1 MCDPVQEIDNTLKE
15 SQKIISSVNKTIDNI
30 ARNPLPII
38 ETAALVWVLGP
49 EALAL
54 DLEPATIAA
63 VSSAAVSAANGGNV
77 EQIALSAGAAY
88 LGSQV
93 GKEAGNAVTP
103 IEQKTLEQMG
113 PQYADTAWLKQVVT
127 SSSASAATTA
137 LRGGDLT
144 AILTSGVSGGVN
156 SAVTAEL
163 KAQGYTAVDQ
173 KLIANASDAA
183 TRAILSGKDVATAIG
198 SSVASTALAATI
210 SGNVGQINKNNEL
223 AKDLMSKFD
232 SLKTDAQK
240 FYEENKLS
248 DLYQTTQDNYTIAAN
263 AKKEYDNLL
272 STYTTKYNYYVDQ
285 KAQYEATKQDSFY
298 NNANNTATELNNLV
312 PQVDSVGQTATNAAN
327 TYNAIKDNYYSKVNA
342 YTNNYVNPIKDINS
356 QIENLSTSNQKLA
369 ESLGTD
375 VMKYQS
381 MLNIDATDVSKT
393 LYDQNVVDQAV
404 SAYKKSEADIKA
416 AAEANKETVA
426 QVDTGTTTDA
436 GTKTETKPEAPP
448 TSAESVY
455 IKTGL
460 GIQEAIPDGKGGY
473 KLVNDTV
480 FVFANGDPPDG
491 KPTGN
496 VYNLAPDGQIASLK
510 SSGESD
516 FVPDATTRTLSDGS
530 VITYNPDKS
539 GTVKRPNGSIEEFDV
554 QGNVTNV
561 TPPVVPPTDTTGNV
575 SIFNGLQ
582 QMIQNAADKGMT
594 SQAVKNADGSITV
607 GNTTIKPDGTVT
619 GGTAQLNPDGT
630 VSVNGSP
637 VGSTGGTTGGTTTGG
652 TTTGGTATGG
662 TTTGGT
668 TSGTTTGGTTTGG
681 MTQAEIDAATQK
693 AIEDQKAE
701 AYAKMLAN
709 QKAAADA
716 KATADRNAALQIAG
730 STAKLSALQL
740 GVASLIPQVQNAVA
754 SASQNQT
761 APVQQ
766 EVVKTTSPFD
776 IENPLEAGYFG
787 SQLQTQ
793 NNQKNTQNQDGTV
806 KIASG
811 GSIRGLPGLLR
822 RRG

>member
-1 MCDPVQEIDNTLKE
+1 MCDPVQEINNALGE
-15 SQKIISSVNKTIDNI
+15 GQKIISGVNKTIDNI

-38 ETAALVWVLGP
+38 ETAALIWVLGP

-54 DLEPATIAA
+54 DLEASTIAA

-93 GKEAGNAVTP
+93 GKEAGSAVTP

-163 KAQGYTAVDQ
+163 KAQGYTQVDQ
-173 KLIANASDAA
+173 KLISNAADAA

-198 SSVASTALAATI
+198 SSVASTALSATI

-248 DLYQTTQDNYTIAAN
+248 DLYQTTQNNYTIAAN

-272 STYTTKYNYYVDQ
+272 STYTTKYNYYADQ
-285 KAQYEATKQDSFY
+285 KAQYESTKNDSFY
-298 NNANNTATELNNLV
+298 NNANNTATELNDLA
-312 PQVDSVGQTATNAAN
+312 PRVDSVGQTATNAAN
-327 TYNAIKDNYYSKVNA
+327 TYNSIKDNYYSKVNT

-356 QIENLSTSNQKLA
+356 QIEGLSTSNQKLA
-369 ESLGTD
+369 DALGTD
-375 VMKYQS
+375 VMKYQGL
-381 MLNIDATDVSKT
+381 LNTDATDVSKT

-404 SAYKKSEADIKA
+404 GAYKKSEADIKA
-416 AAEANKETVA
+416 AADASKDTVA

-436 GTKTETKPEAPP
+436 GTGGKRTVQG
-448 TSAESVY
+448 VY
-455 IKTGL
+455 KQAADGSW
-460 GIQEAIPDGKGGY
+460 EEYIPDGKGGY
-473 KLVNDTV
+473 TQTPYAVTV
-480 FVFANGDPPDG
+480 FGNEANLYDN
-491 KPTGN
+491 KPSGN
-496 VYNLAPDGQIASLK
+496 VYTIDD
-510 SSGESD
+510 SGE
-516 FVPDATTRTLSDGS
+516 VIKAPPTNQPDVTTKTLADGS
-530 VITYNPDKS
+530 VVTYNPDKTATVKHPD
-539 GTVKRPNGSIEEFDV
+539 GTVEELDAS
-554 QGNVTNV
+554 GNVTNI

-652 TTTGGTATGG
+652 TTTGGT
-662 TTTGGT
+662 
-668 TSGTTTGGTTTGG
+668 TTGGTTTGG

-693 AIEDQKAE
+693 AIEDQKA
-701 AYAKMLAN
+701 
-709 QKAAADA
+709 AADA
-716 KATADRNAALQIAG
+716 KAIADAKAVADAKVAANREAALRIAA
-730 STAKLSALQL
+730 SPSKINALQF
-740 GVASLIPQVQNAVA
+740 GVASLIPQVQNAVTA
-754 SASQNQT
+754 ASQPKQT
-761 APVQQ
+761 TTPAQQ
-766 EVVKTTSPFD
+766 EVVKTTNPFD
-776 IENPLEAGYFG
+776 IENPLETGYFG
-787 SQLQTQ
+787 SQIQTQ
-793 NNQKNTQNQDGTV
+793 TNQKNTQNQDGTV

-811 GSIRGLPGLLR
+811 GSIRGLPALLR
-822 RRG
+822 KRG